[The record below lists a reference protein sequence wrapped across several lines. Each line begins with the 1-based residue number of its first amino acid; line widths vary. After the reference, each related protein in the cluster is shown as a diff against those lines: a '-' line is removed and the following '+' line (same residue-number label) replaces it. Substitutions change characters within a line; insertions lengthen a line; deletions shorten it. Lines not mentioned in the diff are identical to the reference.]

1 MADDNETFAAIIAEW
16 PRPAAL
22 ARALGHEDG
31 GDLVRKWRRRESI
44 PQEWWPALIDAA
56 RREGKPVDAER
67 LLRAQRNA
75 AAKKGTG
82 SSPAPVAP
90 PVPSIESPDPER
102 PASGYD
108 AAALEALERQARM
121 VKQVFGARGFAP
133 VEPPTL
139 QPADIFLDRSGED
152 IRSRTYVF
160 TDPGGAEWCLRP
172 DLTIPT
178 CRMYLERDREAAHE
192 ARLCYNGP
200 AYRYQPPGSGKPSE
214 FLQAGVEHIGGE
226 SSPQADAEIVAVA
239 VEAVRA
245 AGLETFTTTL
255 GDLGL
260 FGALLDRIDLP
271 PSWRARLK
279 RHIWRP
285 AYFDELL
292 TQLTDGKAAAETRA
306 HKGLL
311 AALDVLDPEAAREAV
326 EDMLAIAGIS
336 AVGGRSVAEISE
348 RFLAQA
354 ADAARAVLPRETADA
369 IRAFLAVSGPCD
381 RALDEV
387 RAIAART
394 GVSLDDELAAIARRV
409 DLICGEGLDRAG
421 ITFDADFG
429 RKEEYYTGFVFELRV
444 AALGPSRQIAGGG
457 RYDGLLAS
465 LGAPRAVPAVGCA
478 IRTERLLAAVGL
490 ARHAGASGGGAAK
503 GAAARGAER

>member
-1 MADDNETFAAIIAEW
+1 MPISPTSFAAIIAEW
-16 PRPAAL
+16 GKPADF

-31 GDLVRKWRRRESI
+31 GDLARKWRRRDSI
-44 PQEWWPALIDAA
+44 PQEWWPAVIDAA
-56 RREGKPVDAER
+56 RRDGKAVDADR
-67 LLRAQRNA
+67 LLRAQREA
-75 AAKKGTG
+75 AARKTG
-82 SSPAPVAP
+82 GDPDGGIA

-108 AAALEALERQARM
+108 AAALDALERQARL
-121 VKQVFGARGFAP
+121 VKGVFNARGFAP

-178 CRMYLERDREAAHE
+178 CRMYLERDPEALGE
-192 ARLCYNGP
+192 ARVCYNGP
-200 AYRYQPPGSGKPSE
+200 AFRYQTPDSLKPSE

-226 SSPQADAEIVAVA
+226 STPQADAEIVAVA

-245 AGLETFTTTL
+245 AGLQAFGTTL

-260 FGALLDRIDLP
+260 FAALVEKLDIP
-271 PSWRARLK
+271 ASWRARLK

-285 AYFDELL
+285 AYFDEML
-292 TQLTDGKAAAETRA
+292 TRLTEGEAKGPGRNQ
-306 HKGLL
+306 GLL
-311 AALDVLDPEAAREAV
+311 AALDVLDPARAREAV
-326 EDMLAIAGIS
+326 EDMLALAGIS
-336 AVGGRSVAEISE
+336 TVGGRSVAEISE
-348 RFLAQA
+348 RFLEQA
-354 ADAARAVLPRETADA
+354 SDAASAVLPRETADA

-381 RALDEV
+381 RAVGE
-387 RAIAART
+387 IAALAARA
-394 GVSLDDELAAIARRV
+394 GVSLDAELDCITRRLDLMCAHGLARDGV
-409 DLICGEGLDRAG
+409 
-421 ITFDADFG
+421 TFDADFG

-444 AALGPSRQIAGGG
+444 EALGASRQVAGGG
-457 RYDGLLAS
+457 RYDGLLSS
-465 LGAPRAVPAVGCA
+465 LGAPRPVPAVGCA

-490 ARHAGASGGGAAK
+490 EQQGAGA
-503 GAAARGAER
+503 